1 MKSTSFGT
9 ISNPASTDDTLI
21 RFCRCRIGDQASPI
35 LPSIDWS
42 LRKGE
47 AWVVTGPNGGG
58 KSAFAAA
65 LAGTLPVEALP
76 GGEARN
82 SFEGKAVLVSFET
95 AAALVEQERANDDS
109 DFVEGGIDPGTSARA
124 YITEGLPEDVAPSFP
139 DGQGLETHPAVVA
152 CGIAEFLD
160 RGLKNLSTG
169 EVRRTL
175 LAKALASE
183 PALLVLDEPYE
194 GLDAAT
200 RDILEAILEELA
212 SASADPEPNG
222 PGSTPER
229 ETPLLVLVADRW
241 ERIPGAVNRV
251 VELAGRG
258 IVFSG
263 NRDDYE
269 KRLAARRE
277 REAEEAASGRPALH
291 ADLDEV
297 NTEAA
302 ALEGTRSGGAAK
314 PASDPAFSAIYAA
327 AERPAPNSR
336 EGTEESPLVELRDVT
351 VGWSGRKVLDRISW
365 TVRPGEHWLIRGPN
379 GSGKTTLLELITGDN
394 PQGFSNDVRLFG
406 RRRGSG
412 ETIWELKA
420 RMGII
425 SYRLHL
431 EYRYMDD
438 SSLEEV
444 LVSGL
449 HDSIGL
455 YREAG
460 DAEVMLARR
469 WIELSGF
476 GGRGRERFGSLSY
489 GEQRALLVAR
499 AAIKG
504 PSLLILDEP
513 CHGLDDVHR
522 GRILGLLE
530 AIAEHGSSTLLH
542 VTHDPTE
549 ALACEHRVLEL
560 RPGTEP
566 GWAVMEG

>member
-9 ISNPASTDDTLI
+9 IEKPASTDGSLI
-21 RFCRCRIGDQASPI
+21 RFSRCWIGDQASPI

-42 LRKGE
+42 LQKGE

-95 AAALVEQERANDDS
+95 AAALVEWEKANDDS

-124 YITEGLPEDVAPSFP
+124 YIAEGLSEDVAPSFP
-139 DGQGLETHPAVVA
+139 DGQGLETHPAVIA

-169 EVRRTL
+169 EIRRAL
-175 LAKALASE
+175 LARALASE
-183 PALLVLDEPYE
+183 PSLLVLDEPYE

-200 RDILEAILEELA
+200 RDILEAVLEKLA

-222 PGSTPER
+222 PDSTRER
-229 ETPLLVLVADRW
+229 KAPLLVLVADRW
-241 ERIPGAVNRV
+241 ERVPRAVNRV

-263 NRDDYE
+263 DRSDYE

-277 REAEEAASGRPALH
+277 RETEAAASGRPALL

-302 ALEGTRSGGAAK
+302 ALGGTRSGGTAK
-314 PASDPAFSAIYAA
+314 PAFSAGQAD

-336 EGTEESPLVELRDVT
+336 EGTDEPPLVELREVT
-351 VGWSGRKVLDRISW
+351 VEWSGRKVLDRISW
-365 TVRPGEHWLIRGPN
+365 IVHSGEHWLIRGPN

-406 RRRGSG
+406 ARRGSG
-412 ETIWELKA
+412 ETIWELKS
-420 RMGII
+420 RMGIV

-460 DAEVMLARR
+460 DAEVILARR
-469 WIELSGF
+469 WIDLAGF
-476 GGRGRERFGSLSY
+476 GGRGKERFGCLSY

-530 AIAEHGSSTLLH
+530 AIAERGSSTLLH

-560 RPGTEP
+560 RPGAEP
-566 GWAVMEG
+566 GWAVSRR